1 LNDSEIAAAGSV
13 LLPFLYLISYTGRMF
28 ERSRLGW
35 VVGRVM
41 VFLGFVAPLIVGEA
55 RAADTGNG
63 SKNFNVPQTVP
74 NYFSNE
80 AGPMMG
86 PASET
91 QRGPLYM
98 GQTYGQLQQSVARP
112 AMAEAPSYRQRV
124 AFAVPRGRLIR
135 GRGAVVPHHVIVH
148 GRPVYRIVTRGSTHT
163 HTAYVAR
170 GSGTR
175 GAGTHASHTTRVSSS
190 HRRARG

>member
-1 LNDSEIAAAGSV
+1 LNDREIAAANPV
-13 LLPFLYLISYTGRMF
+13 LLPFLYRFSYTGRMF
-28 ERSRLGW
+28 ERSRPR
-35 VVGRVM
+35 RVM
-41 VFLGFVAPLIVGEA
+41 LLLGVAAALITGEA

-80 AGPMMG
+80 AGPMQG

-98 GQTYGQLQQSVARP
+98 GQTYGALQQQA
-112 AMAEAPSYRQRV
+112 ATTTAAIEAPRYRQRV
-124 AFAVPRGRLIR
+124 AFAAPRGRLIR
-135 GRGAVVPHHVIVH
+135 GGGRVVPHHVIVH
-148 GRPVYRIVTRGSTHT
+148 GRLVYRTVTRSSAHT
-163 HTAYVAR
+163 HTAYAAH
-170 GSGTR
+170 GPTI
-175 GAGTHASHTTRVSSS
+175 HASHTTRFSSS

>member
-1 LNDSEIAAAGSV
+1 MS
-13 LLPFLYLISYTGRMF
+13 

-35 VVGRVM
+35 LVGRV
-41 VFLGFVAPLIVGEA
+41 VFFLGLAAILTAGEA

-63 SKNFNVPQTVP
+63 SKNFSTPQTVP

-98 GQTYGQLQQSVARP
+98 GQTYGQLQQPAAARTAVAVEPPR
-112 AMAEAPSYRQRV
+112 YREHV
-124 AFAVPRGRLIR
+124 AFAVPRVRLVR
-135 GRGAVVPHHVIVH
+135 GRGGRVVPHHVIVR
-148 GRPVYRIVTRGSTHT
+148 GRPVYRFVTRGSLHS
-163 HTAYVAR
+163 HTAYVAHHAAHR
-170 GSGTR
+170 PV
-175 GAGTHASHTTRVSSS
+175 AHASHTTRVSSS
-190 HRRARG
+190 HRRGRG